1 MLRTLLRLEQPFYI
15 ARQEEAPLLREREAF
30 LEHLLQQGTSLA
42 AARGVSWQLLNVI
55 RLLKLT
61 QLRGVRIG
69 EIEEAAKKW
78 TRQQRSNPNIRSY
91 KHSGSYFTYVAKK
104 WLEFAGVLERPALPR
119 MRFADEIADFARWMR
134 EEMGLSM
141 PTVRSRRQKTSLFLK
156 WLSER
161 HRSLAAVRLGD
172 VDDFLIFKGTNGWS
186 RKSACG
192 YADALRAFFRYAAK
206 CGWCK
211 PGIGE
216 GITSPRIYAQE
227 GLPEGPEWKD
237 VQRLLEGIK
246 GTSAAALRARAVL
259 FLLAIY
265 GLRSGE
271 ITRLLLNDFDWR
283 SETFTVN
290 HSKRGGAQK
299 YPLQHEVGDAILEYI
314 QKARPRTS
322 CRNLLLTLNPPY
334 RAIGGSAL
342 WKITNR
348 GMQSVGIRCRRRGP
362 HCLRHACATH
372 LLEQGASLK
381 EIGDLLGHR
390 DFRSTSIYAKVHLRQ
405 LRRVAD
411 FDLGG
416 LL

>member
-55 RLLKLT
+55 RLLRLT
-61 QLRGVRIG
+61 QLRGVRID
-69 EIEEAAKKW
+69 EIEEAAKRW
-78 TRQQRSNPNIRSY
+78 TRHQRSNPNIRSY
-91 KHSGSYFTYVAKK
+91 KHSGTYFTYVAKK
-104 WLEFAGVLERPALPR
+104 WLQFAGVLEGPALPR
-119 MRFADEIADFARWMR
+119 MRFADEIADFARWMT
-134 EEMGLSM
+134 EEMGLST
-141 PTVRSRRQKTSLFLK
+141 PTVRSRRQKTSLFFK
-156 WLSER
+156 WFSER
-161 HRSLAAVRLGD
+161 HRSLAAVRLRD
-172 VDDFLIFKGTNGWS
+172 VDDFLILKGTNGWS

-192 YADALRAFFRYAAK
+192 YADALRAFFRYAGK

-216 GITSPRIYAQE
+216 GIASPRIYAQE

-237 VQRLLEGIK
+237 VQRLLEGMK
-246 GTSAAALRARAVL
+246 GNSTAALRARAVL
-259 FLLAIY
+259 FLLAVY

-271 ITRLLLNDFDWR
+271 ISRLLLSDFDWR

-290 HSKRGGAQK
+290 HSKRGGTQK
-299 YPLQHEVGDAILEYI
+299 YPLQREVGDAILEYI

-322 CRNLLLTLNPPY
+322 CRNLFLTLNPPY
-334 RAIGGSAL
+334 RMIGGSAL
-342 WKITNR
+342 WKIT
-348 GMQSVGIRCRRRGP
+348 SKSLEAAGIRCRRRGP

-390 DFRSTSIYAKVHLRQ
+390 DFRSTSIYAKVHLQQ